1 MLYSRLMVV
10 YESQSSALL
19 KLTQYDT
26 IFEILP
32 GITVYDSNYFLPH
45 CTPRAYFLDTLPK
58 NSSHLWEVLALCT
71 QPRLEYHP
79 YKYASFVLNLSN
91 YEKHN

>member
-1 MLYSRLMVV
+1 MLYSKLMVL

-32 GITVYDSNYFLPH
+32 DITAYDSNYVLPH
-45 CTPRAYFLDTLPK
+45 CIPTAHFLDTLPK
-58 NSSHLWEVLALCT
+58 HPSTSGKFWLSAYNPGWSITLDGCLT
-71 QPRLEYHP
+71 NRLPLY
-79 YKYASFVLNLSN
+79 
-91 YEKHN
+91 